1 MPFRRF
7 FPVFVFLLVVAVSD
21 VAAQQ
26 LTVSRVIDGD
36 TFELSD
42 GRRVRL
48 IGIDAP
54 ESRRS
59 AKLNR
64 DADRAEVDRDAV
76 LALGIVATDYAR
88 MIAQDK
94 AVELEIDQ
102 ANAAREHV
110 DRYGRTVAYVWV
122 LDGSGDQDYMVNRQ
136 MVAEGYANTYTAYP
150 FVYIDEFRELERQAR
165 EEGRG
170 LWADDVLH
178 ALSPDAPQVF
188 RAAPGSDAL
197 VASLTGRVFHRPS
210 CSHASRIRQAN
221 RIYFVDRDDAEAH
234 DYRACRTCHR

>member
-1 MPFRRF
+1 MHGQQCQTSRPPRGFLRASALAAADFIGTSTDTSAKGDVSCGCVRREKAGYEIQQNPTGDRLTCRPIERAAPIPKLTPQHSNLTVQNSLPMPFRRF

-94 AVELEIDQ
+94 AVELEFDQ
-102 ANAAREHV
+102 ANAARDHA
-110 DRYGRTVAYVWV
+110 DRYGRTVAYIWV
-122 LDGSGDQDYMVNRQ
+122 LDGSGEQDYMVNRRP
-136 MVAEGYANTYTAYP
+136 ANLPTY
-150 FVYIDEFRELERQAR
+150 
-165 EEGRG
+165 
-170 LWADDVLH
+170 
-178 ALSPDAPQVF
+178 
-188 RAAPGSDAL
+188 
-197 VASLTGRVFHRPS
+197 
-210 CSHASRIRQAN
+210 
-221 RIYFVDRDDAEAH
+221 
-234 DYRACRTCHR
+234 

>member
-94 AVELEIDQ
+94 AVELEFDQ

-122 LDGSGDQDYMVNRQ
+122 LDGSGNKDYMVNRQ

-150 FVYIDEFRELERQAR
+150 FMRSEEHTSELQS
-165 EEGRG
+165 RG
-170 LWADDVLH
+170 HL
-178 ALSPDAPQVF
+178 
-188 RAAPGSDAL
+188 
-197 VASLTGRVFHRPS
+197 
-210 CSHASRIRQAN
+210 
-221 RIYFVDRDDAEAH
+221 
-234 DYRACRTCHR
+234 

>member
-94 AVELEIDQ
+94 AVELEFDQ
-102 ANAAREHV
+102 ANAARDHA
-110 DRYGRTVAYVWV
+110 DRYGRTVAYIWV
-122 LDGSGDQDYMVNRQ
+122 LDGSGEQDYMVNRRP
-136 MVAEGYANTYTAYP
+136 ANLPTY
-150 FVYIDEFRELERQAR
+150 
-165 EEGRG
+165 
-170 LWADDVLH
+170 
-178 ALSPDAPQVF
+178 
-188 RAAPGSDAL
+188 
-197 VASLTGRVFHRPS
+197 
-210 CSHASRIRQAN
+210 
-221 RIYFVDRDDAEAH
+221 
-234 DYRACRTCHR
+234 